1 MFLPRSWEARW
12 RSLGISLPGTI
23 WLRHL
28 VVVILFAGVITLTI
42 ASAHLLRAHVI
53 NSLQINVGNERV
65 TVFLAPVS
73 LESRAI
79 VAELLNNSDLPGSI
93 AYVAPTSWQIPE
105 LGFKGAKESYQ
116 REGTEELLHPTT
128 HGNPLVFDQ
137 KRLNVLLVEAATAS
151 GSEHGI
157 ERLTRA
163 LNIRPVEFAQIDI
176 VAGKIGDRRP
186 AASGDW
192 DGIPV
197 PTF

>member
-1 MFLPRSWEARW
+1 MRAHVIN
-12 RSLGISLPGTI
+12 SLQIDVG
-23 WLRHL
+23 
-28 VVVILFAGVITLTI
+28 ITLTI

-53 NSLQINVGNERV
+53 NSLQINVGKERV
-65 TVFLAPVS
+65 IVFLAPVS

-105 LGFKGAKESYQ
+105 LGFTGAKESYQ

-151 GSEHGI
+151 GIEHGI

-163 LNIRPVEFAQIDI
+163 LNIRPVEFALLDI

-192 DGIPV
+192 EGIPV